1 MRALQL
7 GDAERARELGAL
19 ELLEDD
25 LAPLSQACVSR
36 NDYGELLRRVLDH
49 LEVGR

>member
-1 MRALQL
+1 MRALQI

-25 LAPLSQACVSR
+25 LAPLSRACVSR
-36 NDYGELLRRVLDH
+36 SDYGILLRRVLDQ
-49 LEVGR
+49 LEAGR